1 MICALLLAFLTN
13 PADPQTVEPV
23 HTVELVESWPSGT
36 SLDHAD
42 IRDASDVWLEMIEAA
57 RVSIDLAQFYVSDAP
72 ANVRNAPFN
81 VRDAQGADAIS
92 KLGRIV
98 AAIESAAA
106 RGVKVRGLFDA
117 KFHRTYPE
125 TIDRLGRVTN
135 IETRLLDLKPVTGG
149 VLHAKY
155 FVVDGR
161 VTFLGSQNF
170 DWRSLEHIQEL
181 GVRIDSAP
189 VARAF
194 LEAFDL
200 DWRIAGGQKRTSD
213 ASKSAEAF
221 PLRIGEGV
229 FEFSITPVYSPVEL
243 APDPRLWDLPRMTA
257 LIDGAKKTVHVQ
269 LMTYRMTNRDG
280 DYFEVLENAL
290 RRAAAR
296 GVKVQLLLAD
306 WCMRKGTIE
315 GLQALE
321 PLANVEVKLVT
332 IPQSEAGFVPFARVV
347 HAKYMAVDGRAAWI
361 GTSNWEKDYFH
372 ASRNVGLVIEGGALP
387 RQLDAFFLDGW
398 NGPYAKA
405 VDPCTTYTA
414 PRVGD

>member
-1 MICALLLAFLTN
+1 MILAPLLAFLSIPADSSSVETVN
-13 PADPQTVEPV
+13 PAGL
-23 HTVELVESWPSGT
+23 VELVESWPSGT

-57 RVSIDLAQFYVSDAP
+57 RESIDLAQFYVSDAP
-72 ANVRNAPFN
+72 SSVN
-81 VRDAQGADAIS
+81 DAQRVDS
-92 KLGRIV
+92 KLARII

-117 KFHRTYPE
+117 KFHKTYPE
-125 TIDRLGRVTN
+125 TIDRLGRVAN
-135 IETRLLDLKPVTGG
+135 IESRLLDLKPVTDG

-161 VTFLGSQNF
+161 LTFLGSQNF

-181 GVRIDSAP
+181 GIRIDSAP

-200 DWRIAGGQKRTSD
+200 DWRIAGGEKRPTN
-213 ASKSAEAF
+213 ASKSADGF
-221 PLRIGEGV
+221 PVRVGEGDSAY
-229 FEFSITPVYSPVEL
+229 SITPVYSPVEL

-257 LIDGAKKTVHVQ
+257 LIDGAKKTVHIQ
-269 LMTYRMTNRDG
+269 LMTYRMTSRDG

-296 GVKVQLLLAD
+296 GVRVQLLLAD

-332 IPQSEAGFVPFARVV
+332 IPQSSEGFVPFARVA
-347 HAKYMAVDGRAAWI
+347 HAKYMSVDGRAAWI

-405 VDPCTTYTA
+405 VDPCAMYTA
-414 PRVGD
+414 PRIGD

>member
-1 MICALLLAFLTN
+1 MILATLLAFLSIT
-13 PADPQTVEPV
+13 ADSSSVDSGGR
-23 HTVELVESWPSGT
+23 VELVESWPSGT
-36 SLDHAD
+36 SLDNAD

-57 RVSIDLAQFYVSDAP
+57 HVSIDLAHFYVSDAP
-72 ANVRNAPFN
+72 SHGN
-81 VRDAQGADAIS
+81 DAQRVPS

-98 AAIESAAA
+98 FAIESAAA

-117 KFHRTYPE
+117 KFHATYPE
-125 TIDRLGRVTN
+125 TIDRLGRVAG

-189 VARAF
+189 VARAL
-194 LEAFDL
+194 LEAFEL
-200 DWRIAGGQKRTSD
+200 DWLIAGGEKRPTN
-213 ASKSAEAF
+213 ASKTAEGF
-221 PLRIGEGV
+221 PLRLGDGDGAC
-229 FEFSITPVYSPVEL
+229 SITPVYSPVEL
-243 APDPRLWDLPRMTA
+243 APDPGLWDLPRMTA
-257 LIDGAKKTVHVQ
+257 LIDGAKKTVHIQ
-269 LMTYRMTNRDG
+269 LMTYRMTSRDG
-280 DYFEVLENAL
+280 DYFEVLESAL

-296 GVKVQLLLAD
+296 GVEVQLLLAD

-332 IPQSEAGFVPFARVV
+332 IPQSSEGFVPYARVA
-347 HAKYMAVDGRAAWI
+347 HAKYMAVDGSAAWM
-361 GTSNWEKDYFH
+361 GTSNWERDYFH
-372 ASRNVGLVIEGGALP
+372 ASRNVGLVIEGGPLP
-387 RQLDAFFLDGW
+387 RRLDAFFRDGW

-405 VDPCTTYTA
+405 VDPCATYTA
-414 PRVGD
+414 PRIGD

>member
-1 MICALLLAFLTN
+1 VIPALLLAFLTI
-13 PADPQTVEPV
+13 PSDPRS
-23 HTVELVESWPSGT
+23 VELVESWPSGT

-57 RVSIDLAQFYVSDAP
+57 RTSIDVAQFYVSDAP
-72 ANVRNAPFN
+72 AT
-81 VRDAQGADAIS
+81 DAIS
-92 KLGRIV
+92 HLGRVIE
-98 AAIESAAA
+98 AIERAAA

-117 KFHRTYPE
+117 KFHATYPE
-125 TIDRLGRVTN
+125 TIDRLGRVAN
-135 IETRLLDLKPVTGG
+135 VDTRLLDLKPVTGG

-161 VTFLGSQNF
+161 VTFLGSHNF

-194 LEAFDL
+194 LDCFDL
-200 DWRIAGGQKRTSD
+200 DWSIAAAEKRPTE
-213 ASKSAEAF
+213 ASQSADAF
-221 PLRIGEGV
+221 PLRVGEGA
-229 FEFSITPVYSPVEL
+229 ESFSITPVYSPAEL

-257 LIDGAKKTVHVQ
+257 LIDGAKNTVRIQ
-269 LMTYRMTNRDG
+269 LMTYRMTSRDG

-332 IPQSEAGFVPFARVV
+332 IPQSDLGFVPYARVA
-347 HAKYMAVDGRAAWI
+347 HAKYLAVDGRAAWI
-361 GTSNWEKDYFH
+361 GTSNWERDYFH

-405 VDPCTTYTA
+405 VDPCATYTP
-414 PRVGD
+414 PRIGD